1 MNNLVTIDKE
11 NISNKIQTIRG
22 LAVML
27 DRDLAELY
35 GVETKVLNQAVK
47 RNEARFPSDF
57 MFQLSKIEFENW
69 KSQFM
74 ASNHDDALRS
84 QIVTLENGRGKHRK
98 YLPYAF
104 TEQGVSMLSA
114 VLKSDVAVDISVKI
128 IRAFVEMRKI
138 ISSNSLLF
146 SKMEALEKRQISYE
160 IKTDTKIE
168 HVLNALEDKTQK
180 PDEGVFFDGQIYDA
194 YAFINDLLKSA
205 KSEVVLIDNY
215 IDDTVFTLFSKY
227 PNLKIK
233 IYTHAISKQLK
244 LDYQKY
250 QMQYQN
256 IELQEFKNAHDR
268 FMILDNKEVYHI
280 GASLKDLGKK
290 WFAFS
295 KFEMGAL
302 EILKKLENRHEKR
315 E

>member
-1 MNNLVTIDKE
+1 MNNLVTMDKE
-11 NISNKIQTIRG
+11 NISNKIHTIHG
-22 LAVML
+22 LIVML

-35 GVETKVLNQAVK
+35 GVETRALKQAVK
-47 RNEARFPSDF
+47 RNIDRFPNDF
-57 MFQLSKIEFENW
+57 MFELTDEEMNFLVSQSVIPSK
-69 KSQFM
+69 KSFGG
-74 ASNHDDALRS
+74 ARPF
-84 QIVTLENGRGKHRK
+84 V
-98 YLPYAF
+98 F
-104 TEQGVSMLSA
+104 TEQGVSSLSA
-114 VLKSDVAVDISVKI
+114 VLSSKIAVEIHIKI

-160 IKTDTKIE
+160 IKTDTKIDY
-168 HVLNALEDKTQK
+168 VLNALEEKTQK
-180 PDEGVFFDGQIYDA
+180 LDEGVFFDGQIYDA
-194 YAFINDLLKSA
+194 YAFINDLFRSA
-205 KSEVVLIDNY
+205 KNEVVLIDNY

-227 PNLKIK
+227 PALKIK
-233 IYTHAISKQLK
+233 IYTQTISKHLK

-250 QMQYQN
+250 QAQYQN

-295 KFEMGAL
+295 KFDMGAL
-302 EILKKLENRHEKR
+302 EILKKLEKQI
-315 E
+315 